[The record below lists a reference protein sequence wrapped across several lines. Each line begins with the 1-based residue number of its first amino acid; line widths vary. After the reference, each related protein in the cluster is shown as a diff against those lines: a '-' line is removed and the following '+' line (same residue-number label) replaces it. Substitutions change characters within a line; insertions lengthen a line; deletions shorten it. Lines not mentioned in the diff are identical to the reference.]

1 MATYSYNPGAGGIS
15 AAGVADKARVSRVI
29 DFAQVVASRAAAGQ
43 AALAASDVLE
53 VLTVDAGTIVSEV
66 TLSIVKAESTETTA
80 TIAVGD
86 GSDADGYVAATATST
101 AGTYGTTGAY
111 TLNPKLYSTKDTLD
125 LTIGTKVP
133 TDLVIRVGA
142 TLTRA

>member
-1 MATYSYNPGAGGIS
+1 MATYAYKPGAGGITAS
-15 AAGVADKARVSRVI
+15 GVADKARVFRVV
-29 DFAQVVASRAAAGQ
+29 DFAQVVASREAAGQ

-53 VLTVDAGTIVSEV
+53 IMTVAAGTIVSEV
-66 TLSIVKAESTETTA
+66 TLSIVKAESKETTA

-86 GSDADGYVAATATST
+86 GSDADGYVTATATST
-101 AGTYGTTGAY
+101 AGTYGTAGAY
-111 TLNPKLYSTKDTLD
+111 GLGSKLYSATDTLD